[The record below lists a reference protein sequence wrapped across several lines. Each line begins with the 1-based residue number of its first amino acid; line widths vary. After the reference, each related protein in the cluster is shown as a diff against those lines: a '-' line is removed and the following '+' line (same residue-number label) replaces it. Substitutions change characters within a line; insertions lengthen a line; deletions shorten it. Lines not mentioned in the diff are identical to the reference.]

1 MERGDAQN
9 SPARDAAMN
18 GGREAGFVL
27 LVVLWVLT
35 SAVILVASFNAAAR
49 SGASSAISEIGLTR
63 SEALLDAG
71 LEIAAAHLI
80 DEDENRRW
88 PGNGATHSMTFA
100 GADLEITV
108 RDASSLIDL
117 NKSDEKLLRSFF
129 AKLTNSTE
137 KAAHYTNIILDARDA
152 ASGEKRKRR
161 DQSES
166 DDDNEQS
173 STSHIAFIDVAQLG
187 RTQGIDRDVFEK
199 AAPFL
204 TVFSRSG
211 MIYPQSAPMTVLEAI
226 PDISRADI
234 EKIKYADK
242 SAFDDLINKS
252 HSYVSEESGPA
263 YVVTV
268 RAHRPDDTYSAVRT
282 FVIATGLDP
291 RAPYRLLAKLPTTS
305 IAAEKTR

>member
-1 MERGDAQN
+1 MERGEAQN
-9 SPARDAAMN
+9 SPARDAALN

-49 SGASSAISEIGLTR
+49 SGASSAISEIGLTK

-71 LEIAAAHLI
+71 LEFAAAHLI
-80 DEDENRRW
+80 DEDEKRRW
-88 PGNGATHSMTFA
+88 PGNGASHSIAFA
-100 GADLEITV
+100 GAELEITV
-108 RDASSLIDL
+108 QDASSLIDL

-129 AKLTNSTE
+129 TKLTNSTE
-137 KAAHYTNIILDARDA
+137 KAALYTKVILGARDA
-152 ASGEKRKRR
+152 ASGEKKTHR
-161 DQSES
+161 DKA
-166 DDDNEQS
+166 DDDNEDS
-173 STSHIAFIDVAQLG
+173 STSHIAFIDVGQLG
-187 RTQGIDRDVFEK
+187 RTQGIPRDVFEQ

-204 TVFSRSG
+204 TVFSRDG
-211 MIYPQSAPMTVLEAI
+211 MIYPLSAPMTVLEAI

-242 SAFDDLINKS
+242 SAFADLMQKS
-252 HSYVSEESGPA
+252 QSYVTEESGPA

-305 IAAEKTR
+305 MAAEKTR

>member
-9 SPARDAAMN
+9 SPADDATMN

-49 SGASSAISEIGLTR
+49 SGASSAISEIGLTK

-80 DEDENRRW
+80 DEDEKRRW
-88 PGNGATHSMTFA
+88 PGDGARRSIAFA

-137 KAAHYTNIILDARDA
+137 GAALYTKVILDAREA
-152 ASGEKRKRR
+152 ASGEKKKPHR
-161 DQSES
+161 DKP
-166 DDDNEQS
+166 DDDSEHS
-173 STSHIAFIDVAQLG
+173 SNSHIAFIDVAQLG
-187 RTQGIDRDVFEK
+187 RTQGIPREVFEQ

-204 TVFSRSG
+204 TVFSRDG

-226 PDISRADI
+226 PDINRADI

-242 SAFDDLINKS
+242 SAIADLMQKS
-252 HSYVSEESGPA
+252 QSYLTEESGPA
-263 YVVTV
+263 YIVTV

-305 IAAEKTR
+305 MAAEKTR

>member
-1 MERGDAQN
+1 MERGDEQN
-9 SPARDAAMN
+9 SPARDAAMD

-49 SGASSAISEIGLTR
+49 SGASSAISEIGLTK

-80 DEDENRRW
+80 DEDENHRW
-88 PGNGATHSMTFA
+88 PGNGTSHSMAFA
-100 GADLEITV
+100 GAELEITV

-137 KAAHYTNIILDARDA
+137 KAAHYTKVILDARDA
-152 ASGEKRKRR
+152 ASGEKKTQR
-161 DQSES
+161 DQA
-166 DDDNEQS
+166 DDDSEHS
-173 STSHIAFIDVAQLG
+173 VSTHIAFIDVGQLG
-187 RTQGIDRDVFEK
+187 RTEGIPRDVFEQ

-204 TVFSRSG
+204 TVFSRDG
-211 MIYPQSAPMTVLEAI
+211 MIYPLSAPMTVLEAI

-242 SAFDDLINKS
+242 SAFADLMQKS
-252 HSYVSEESGPA
+252 QSYVTEESGPA

-305 IAAEKTR
+305 MATEKTR

>member
-1 MERGDAQN
+1 MDRGEAQN
-9 SPARDAAMN
+9 LPVCDAAMN

-49 SGASSAISEIGLTR
+49 SSASSAISEIGLTT

-80 DEDENRRW
+80 DQDEKHRW
-88 PGNGATHSMTFA
+88 PGNGSIHAIAFA

-108 RDASSLIDL
+108 RDASGLIDL

-129 AKLTNSTE
+129 TKLTNSTE
-137 KAAHYTNIILDARDA
+137 KAAQYTNVILRAREA
-152 ASGEKRKRR
+152 ASGEKKTTR
-161 DQSES
+161 DSPINGTARS
-166 DDDNEQS
+166 P
-173 STSHIAFIDVAQLG
+173 TSQVAFIDVGQLG
-187 RTQGIDRDVFEK
+187 RTQGIPRDVFAQ

-204 TVFSRSG
+204 TVFSRDG
-211 MIYPQSAPMTVLEAI
+211 MIYPMSAPATVLEAI
-226 PDISRADI
+226 PNLNRADI

-242 SAFDDLINKS
+242 SAFADLMQKAQS
-252 HSYVSEESGPA
+252 FVTDQAGPA
-263 YVVTV
+263 YLVTV
-268 RAHRPDDTYSAVRT
+268 RAHRPDDTYSTSRT

-291 RAPYRLLAKLPTTS
+291 RAPYRLLAKWPTMS
-305 IAAEKTR
+305 MAAEKTR